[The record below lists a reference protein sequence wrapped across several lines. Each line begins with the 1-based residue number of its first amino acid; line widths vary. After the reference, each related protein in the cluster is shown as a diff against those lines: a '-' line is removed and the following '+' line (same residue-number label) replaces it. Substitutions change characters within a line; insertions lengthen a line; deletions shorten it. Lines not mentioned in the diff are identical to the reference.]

1 MAQEFGSSDFLDSDF
16 QAAQRRPFSSVSSFA
31 QGGGGGGAPRS
42 PTREELEAKVHET
55 HQRLAELKRAQ
66 EELERQRA
74 SLEEARRRQVEYQT
88 GREEM
93 VQHLTRGIGL
103 IEQAEFKAR
112 QDAEQM
118 SKTLSGLRAA
128 LQQIQS
134 IHHESWNQESRAAEL
149 TKALTTI
156 ENARMEWNSAQ
167 LKWPLLSP
175 TASDSPAASPG
186 TALLPGAAP
195 GSFLEWCKLGLALTW
210 PIALVVLAAFI
221 ALIVLLINRTV

>member
-1 MAQEFGSSDFLDSDF
+1 MAPEFGSSDFVDSDF
-16 QAAQRRPFSSVSSFA
+16 QADRQRPFSGVSSFA
-31 QGGGGGGAPRS
+31 QSGPGGAQRS

-103 IEQAEFKAR
+103 IEQAELKAR

-118 SKTLSGLRAA
+118 SKTLAGLRSA
-128 LQQIQS
+128 LQQIQA
-134 IHHESWNQESRAAEL
+134 IHHESWTQEAYATEV
-149 TKALTTI
+149 TKALTTL

-167 LKWPLLSP
+167 LKWPVLTDS
-175 TASDSPAASPG
+175 TIGSPAPATETSPFSN
-186 TALLPGAAP
+186 LAP
-195 GSFLEWCKLGLALTW
+195 SSFLEWCKLGLALTW
-210 PIALVVLAAFI
+210 PVALVVLAAFI